1 MAPLQRRFEGGLR
14 QTLSVLLG
22 SAVSEL
28 AWCGRSSPRALEVKA
43 SGLLRLGN
51 VLVGCRPA
59 QLVPLAVM
67 APLQTTLGRCGLR
80 QTLSVLLGS
89 AVSELSAGSERNSPN
104 VLCRVFIKMCLRSA
118 RPRQLRE
125 GVDAHGQGQ
134 RARLGPRLQAGA
146 VMAPPQRQLE
156 GGLRRTLTEILGSE
170 VSDRAR
176 DRAKLP
182 TCFGGLV
189 FRVAQMGFAAQ
200 ATWWSAVDLHKAAMT
215 TICEALGRPLQ
226 GAHPEEMTALAAK
239 ADLLM
244 ARVAVGDHAK
254 VRGKSVGSGQTSPGS
269 RRRVWLGTWWSWLI
283 QWMI

>member
-1 MAPLQRRFEGGLR
+1 MLMGKGNAH
-14 QTLSVLLG
+14 
-22 SAVSEL
+22 
-28 AWCGRSSPRALEVKA
+28 ALDHDF
-43 SGLLRLGN
+43 R
-51 VLVGCRPA
+51 
-59 QLVPLAVM
+59 LVPPAVM
-67 APLQTTLGRCGLR
+67 APL
-80 QTLSVLLGS
+80 
-89 AVSELSAGSERNSPN
+89 
-104 VLCRVFIKMCLRSA
+104 
-118 RPRQLRE
+118 
-125 GVDAHGQGQ
+125 
-134 RARLGPRLQAGA
+134 
-146 VMAPPQRQLE
+146 QRQLE

-170 VSDRAR
+170 VSDMAR

-189 FRVAQMGFAAQ
+189 FRVAQR
-200 ATWWSAVDLHKAAMT
+200 TWWSAVDLHKAAMT